1 MKNGFYLACQIGLM
15 VMTAWGVVFRR
26 ILMQYVKSATTYQ
39 QCFLCMCMCRGV
51 GGRVLGVVGQS
62 IGTTIYYS

>member
-1 MKNGFYLACQIGLM
+1 MCKECHNL
-15 VMTAWGVVFRR
+15 
-26 ILMQYVKSATTYQ
+26 SAMFSV
-39 QCFLCMCMCRGV
+39 CVGGGGV